1 MHVLA
6 ALGRDWETIMKNKSA
21 GFTLIEVVLGMA
33 MVAVIGVMTIPDFVV
48 AAEEASAQARWDV
61 SVAAKNSRYELAA
74 KTGDTPTVSAL
85 AEKMV
90 SASGK
95 AVSGGIL
102 VQVDGE
108 NFTIPT
114 YTNSLCNEPTQNTNE
129 KVRCV
134 GSIS

>member
-6 ALGRDWETIMKNKSA
+6 AFGRDWETIMKNKSA
-21 GFTLIEVVLGMA
+21 GFTLIEVLLGMA
-33 MVAVIGVMTIPDFVV
+33 MVAVIGMMTVPDFVV
-48 AAEEASAQARWDV
+48 AAEEASAQAKWDI
-61 SVAAKNSRYELAA
+61 SVTTKNAHDNIATQTGSR
-74 KTGDTPTVSAL
+74 PTVVAL
-85 AEKMV
+85 ADGVK
-90 SASGK
+90 GK

-108 NFTIPT
+108 EHTIPT
-114 YTNSLCNEPTQNTNE
+114 YANLLCNEPTKDINE